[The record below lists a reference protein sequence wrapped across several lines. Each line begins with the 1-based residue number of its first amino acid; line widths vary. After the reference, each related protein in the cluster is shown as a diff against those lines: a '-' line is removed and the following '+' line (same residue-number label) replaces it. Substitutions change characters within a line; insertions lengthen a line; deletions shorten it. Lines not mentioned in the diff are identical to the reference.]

1 MGASAGQPKG
11 TKKPGE
17 GDKQGGE
24 ANKPSSGAKE
34 GYQPGEGEKPDAN
47 KAEEYV
53 NNTNDAGAQFEK
65 PGEKTGTGAS
75 NDGKSE
81 PGKYKG
87 FRERFEE
94 EVRKKAAG
102 ESKSK

>member
-17 GDKQGGE
+17 AEKQGGE
-24 ANKPSSGAKE
+24 ANKPASGAKE

-47 KAEEYV
+47 KAEEYAS
-53 NNTNDAGAQFEK
+53 NPDGKGWKAEK
-65 PGEKTGTGAS
+65 PGEKSGDGAS
-75 NDGKSE
+75 NDGRTE

-94 EVRKKAAG
+94 ELRKKTE